1 MKFSN
6 QNNNLGNVEE
16 RFKESIKYKSV
27 TDTKHKV
34 TTGEQ
39 TLK

>member
-6 QNNNLGNVEE
+6 QNNNLGNVGEI
-16 RFKESIKYKSV
+16 FKESIKYTV

>member
-6 QNNNLGNVEE
+6 QNNNVEKS
-16 RFKESIKYKSV
+16 FKESIKYTSV